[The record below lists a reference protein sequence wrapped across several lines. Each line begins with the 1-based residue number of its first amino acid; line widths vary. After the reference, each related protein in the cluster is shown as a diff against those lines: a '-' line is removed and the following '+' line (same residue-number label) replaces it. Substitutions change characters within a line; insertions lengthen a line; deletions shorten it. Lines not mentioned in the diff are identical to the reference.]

1 LPCPLQYPPMK
12 LIKDTFDKYAGKEG
26 DKDTLTKKEV
36 VALLQ
41 TEFPEADV
49 SRKATNQAAMDKFF
63 NNLDNDRD
71 GVVSFEEFVTFVAAL
86 SSLHG

>member
-1 LPCPLQYPPMK
+1 MHKTIFLFQANMSTIMQAMK

-49 SRKATNQAAMDKFF
+49 SRK
-63 NNLDNDRD
+63 D
-71 GVVSFEEFVTFVAAL
+71 GVQ
-86 SSLHG
+86 

>member
-1 LPCPLQYPPMK
+1 MSAIMQAMK

-41 TEFPEADV
+41 TEFPEA
-49 SRKATNQAAMDKFF
+49 TNQAAMDKFF

-71 GVVSFEEFVTFVAAL
+71 GVVSFEEFVTFVAVMICL
-86 SSLHG
+86 KSVTGC